1 MWNSHHQSIELRN
14 CVHKYYV
21 KNWCVFLKKTCINAK
36 ANQERVSRTCLV
48 EPSASCVSAA
58 ADNDSDGDGDVLFK
72 KIISFI
78 YLWLCWVF
86 IAMRALSNCSEPGY
100 SPTASF
106 SFWWLLLLQLPLSR
120 HNSCAW
126 ASLPH
131 GMWDLPG
138 PGMEPVS
145 HALAGGLLTTE
156 TPGEP
161 RNVLLEEGLSKVSGT
176 WDKKLAARH
185 LQS

>member
-1 MWNSHHQSIELRN
+1 MSTSIMLKID
-14 CVHKYYV
+14 VY
-21 KNWCVFLKKTCINAK
+21 FLKKTCINAK
-36 ANQERVSRTCLV
+36 ANQERVTITFLV
-48 EPSASCVSAA
+48 EPSASCVIAA
-58 ADNDSDGDGDVLFK
+58 ADNDSDDDRDVLFK

-86 IAMRALSNCSEPGY
+86 VAMWALSNCSKPGY
-100 SPTASF
+100 SPIASF
-106 SFWWLLLLQLPLSR
+106 SFWWLLLLQLLLSMP
-120 HNSCAW
+120 NSCAW

-131 GMWDLPG
+131 GMWDLPR

-145 HALAGGLLTTE
+145 PALAGGLFTTE

-176 WDKKLAARH
+176 LDKKSAACH

>member
-1 MWNSHHQSIELRN
+1 MLKID
-14 CVHKYYV
+14 VY
-21 KNWCVFLKKTCINAK
+21 FLKKTCINAK
-36 ANQERVSRTCLV
+36 ANQERVTRTCLV
-48 EPSASCVSAA
+48 EPSASCVIAA
-58 ADNDSDGDGDVLFK
+58 ADNDSDDDRDVLFK

-86 IAMRALSNCSEPGY
+86 VAMWALSNCSKPGY
-100 SPTASF
+100 SPIASF
-106 SFWWLLLLQLPLSR
+106 SFWWLLLLQLLLSMP
-120 HNSCAW
+120 NSCAW

-131 GMWDLPG
+131 GMWDLPR

-145 HALAGGLLTTE
+145 PALASGLFTTE

-176 WDKKLAARH
+176 LDKKSAACH

>member
-1 MWNSHHQSIELRN
+1 M
-14 CVHKYYV
+14 Y
-21 KNWCVFLKKTCINAK
+21 FLKKTCINAK
-36 ANQERVSRTCLV
+36 ANQERVTRTCLV
-48 EPSASCVSAA
+48 EPSASCVIAA
-58 ADNDSDGDGDVLFK
+58 ADNDSDDDRDVLFK

-78 YLWLCWVF
+78 YLWLCWVLV
-86 IAMRALSNCSEPGY
+86 AMWALSNCSKPGY
-100 SPTASF
+100 SPIASF
-106 SFWWLLLLQLPLSR
+106 SFWWLLLLQLLLSMP
-120 HNSCAW
+120 NSCAW

-131 GMWDLPG
+131 GMWDLPR

-145 HALAGGLLTTE
+145 PALAGGLFTTE

-176 WDKKLAARH
+176 LDKKSAACH